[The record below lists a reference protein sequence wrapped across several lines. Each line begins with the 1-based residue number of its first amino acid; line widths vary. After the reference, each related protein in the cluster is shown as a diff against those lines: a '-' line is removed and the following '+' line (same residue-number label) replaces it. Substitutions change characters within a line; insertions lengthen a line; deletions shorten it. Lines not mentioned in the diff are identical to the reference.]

1 MQGQTQCTKPLEGEL
16 VPWGHPL
23 DVHYSCRGITGWP
36 KLQIQVWGQDMF
48 GRVSI
53 LGYGFC
59 HVPASPGMYKLE
71 CPTWIPEGSAYEEF
85 SSKFI
90 GGAPRLLNEELIHSS
105 GDRFKLSTKSAGV
118 CHLQIQVV
126 MKDFA
131 KYGIQ
136 C

>member
-59 HVPASPGMYKLE
+59 HVPASPGMYKFNRF
-71 CPTWIPEGSAYEEF
+71 PTYAGLWIKVCLAMALSAVGTNVQRVQRPQGLVRAAREF
-85 SSKFI
+85 SYRYTAI
-90 GGAPRLLNEELIHSS
+90 CLY
-105 GDRFKLSTKSAGV
+105 
-118 CHLQIQVV
+118 
-126 MKDFA
+126 M
-131 KYGIQ
+131 Y
-136 C
+136 